1 MPSPQALALFSA
13 AAILLIVTPGPAVL
27 FIVARSLEH
36 GRRGGLASALGVAT
50 GGLVHVAAAAL
61 GLSALVLSSALAFSV
76 VKWAGAAYLVFLG
89 LRTLLAPAPVPASPV
104 SAAAPAPD
112 LRRTFGQGILVN
124 ILNPKTALFFL
135 AFLPQFVDVRR
146 ADVTTQ
152 LLVLGGLFV
161 VLAVTSDVLYVLV
174 ASSFRNVLATHAG
187 FLRAQRYVSGTVYLG
202 LGLSAAFAGNGRK

>member
-1 MPSPQALALFSA
+1 MPSPEALALFCA
-13 AAILLIVTPGPAVL
+13 AALLLIVTPGPAVL

-36 GRRGGLASALGVAT
+36 GRRGGLVSALGVAT

-76 VKWAGAAYLVFLG
+76 VKWAGAGYLVFLG
-89 LRTLLAPAPVPASPV
+89 LRTLFGPAPA
-104 SAAAPAPD
+104 AAAARTATAPAPD
-112 LRRTFGQGILVN
+112 LRRTFGQGVVVN

-146 ADVTTQ
+146 PDVTTQ

-161 VLAVTSDVLYVLV
+161 LLAVASDIAYVLV
-174 ASSFRNVLATHAG
+174 ASSLRSFLATHTG
-187 FLRAQRYVSGTVYLG
+187 LLRAQRYVAGTVYLG

>member
-1 MPSPQALALFSA
+1 MPSPEALALFCA
-13 AAILLIVTPGPAVL
+13 AALLLIVTPGPAVL

-36 GRRGGLASALGVAT
+36 GRRGGLVSALGVAT

-76 VKWAGAAYLVFLG
+76 VKWAGAGYLVFLG
-89 LRTLLAPAPVPASPV
+89 LRTLFGPAPAAAAAG
-104 SAAAPAPD
+104 SATAPAPD
-112 LRRTFGQGILVN
+112 LRRTFGQGVVVN

-146 ADVTTQ
+146 PDVTTQ
-152 LLVLGGLFV
+152 LLVLGGLFLL
-161 VLAVTSDVLYVLV
+161 LAVASDIAYVLV
-174 ASSFRNVLATHAG
+174 ASSLRSFLATHTG
-187 FLRAQRYVSGTVYLG
+187 FLRAQRYVAGTVYLG